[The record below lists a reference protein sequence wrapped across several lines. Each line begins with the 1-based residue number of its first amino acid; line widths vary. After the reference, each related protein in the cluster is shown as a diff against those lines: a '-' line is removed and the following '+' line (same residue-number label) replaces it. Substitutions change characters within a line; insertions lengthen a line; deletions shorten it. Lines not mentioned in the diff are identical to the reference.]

1 MFVHCP
7 KSTFTN
13 ILNYFKIRFLFVNNA
28 DKETH
33 LTVIHQKA
41 LK

>member
-13 ILNYFKIRFLFVNNA
+13 ILNYFKIRFHLVNNA

-33 LTVIHQKA
+33 VIVIYQKA